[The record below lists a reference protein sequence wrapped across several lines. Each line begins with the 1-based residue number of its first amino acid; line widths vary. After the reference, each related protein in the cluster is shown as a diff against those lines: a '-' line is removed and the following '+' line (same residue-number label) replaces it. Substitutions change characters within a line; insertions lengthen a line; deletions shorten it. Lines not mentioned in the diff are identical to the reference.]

1 MLNERIL
8 ASLPSAGPS
17 VSSASVQTQLVQW
30 VSSDI
35 ESQSAVL
42 WEFLYNPSR
51 IQYSVSAQYA
61 ELAGLGIQTPH
72 QQYQYSSGK
81 LLTLSELLLDGWWR
95 GRVVQ
100 PLIDQIASLT
110 EASDSGSPPVLSL
123 VMAGRTVIAPCVLTR
138 VTVTES
144 AWASSGASTVA
155 TVSLTLQ
162 EIHNDALDT
171 GITLQQTPSLDSDR
185 PIFPLTDRQQ
195 ADAEQEAT
203 TWLNA
208 NVSSLTPLIQ
218 NQLNTQ
224 ELSFSVDPELGD
236 VSLLDAA
243 GGLLQKVG
251 RWDGRNFK
259 ASSG

>member
-8 ASLPSAGPS
+8 SSLPNAGSS
-17 VSSASVQTQLVQW
+17 VSSATVQTQLVQW

-35 ESQSAVL
+35 ESLSAVL
-42 WEFLYNPSR
+42 WEFLYNPSQ

-61 ELAGLGIQTPH
+61 ELAGQGIQTPH

-81 LLTLSELLLDGWWR
+81 LLTLTDLLLDGWWR
-95 GRVVQ
+95 GKVVQ
-100 PLIDQIASLT
+100 PLVDQLASLMR
-110 EASDSGSPPVLSL
+110 ASDSGSPPILSL

-138 VTVTES
+138 VSVTET

-162 EIHNDALDT
+162 EIHNDSLDT
-171 GITLQQTPSLDSDR
+171 GIALQQTPSLETDR

-195 ADAEQEAT
+195 DDAEQEAT
-203 TWLNA
+203 AWLNA

-224 ELSFSVDPELGD
+224 DLRFSVDPELGD
-236 VSLLDAA
+236 VSLLDAT

-259 ASSG
+259 SADG